1 MKKIET
7 IFIELEKYDDTI
19 VEVDYIFNEAEEYE
33 IYDLDLGG
41 YGGIGSF
48 SEIYSV
54 RLNGVCIYNVLSQEA
69 IGDIAE
75 RITEKIET
83 ENS

>member
-1 MKKIET
+1 MET
-7 IFIELEKYDDTI
+7 MFIQLEKYEDAE
-19 VEVDYIFNEAEEYE
+19 VEVDFIYNEAEEYE
-33 IYDLDLGG
+33 MYDLDLGG

-69 IGDIAE
+69 ICDIDE
-75 RITEKIET
+75 RITKKFET

>member
-1 MKKIET
+1 MET
-7 IFIELEKYDDTI
+7 MFIQLEKYEDAE
-19 VEVDYIFNEAEEYE
+19 VEVDFIYNEAEEYE

-54 RLNGVCIYNVLSQEA
+54 RLNGVCILNVLSLEA
-69 IGDIAE
+69 ICDIDE
-75 RITEKIET
+75 RITKKFEI

>member
-1 MKKIET
+1 MGTMYIQ
-7 IFIELEKYDDTI
+7 LEKYEDAE
-19 VEVDYIFNEAEEYE
+19 VEVDFKYNEAEEYE

-75 RITEKIET
+75 RITEKFET

>member
-1 MKKIET
+1 MET
-7 IFIELEKYDDTI
+7 MFIQLEKYEDAE
-19 VEVDYIFNEAEEYE
+19 VEVDFEYNEAEEYE

-54 RLNGVCIYNVLSQEA
+54 RLNGVCILNVLSLEA
-69 IGDIAE
+69 ICDIDE
-75 RITEKIET
+75 RITKKFEI

>member
-1 MKKIET
+1 MET
-7 IFIELEKYDDTI
+7 MYIQLEKYEDAE
-19 VEVDYIFNEAEEYE
+19 VEVDFKYNEAEEYE
-33 IYDLDLGG
+33 MYDLDLGG

-54 RLNGVCIYNVLSQEA
+54 RLKGVCIYNVLSQEA
-69 IGDIAE
+69 ESDIAQ
-75 RITEKIET
+75 RITEKFET

>member
-1 MKKIET
+1 MET
-7 IFIELEKYDDTI
+7 MFIQLEKYEDAE
-19 VEVDYIFNEAEEYE
+19 VEVDFIYNEAEEYE

-75 RITEKIET
+75 RITEKFET
-83 ENS
+83 EYK